1 MNALK
6 CLIVDDE
13 ELARML
19 LENYISRLPNC
30 EVVGKCKNPLDAIQI
45 LNNQPVDLI
54 FLDIQMPEMS
64 GTEFLKTLTHQPM
77 VVFTTAYREYAIES
91 YELDVVDYLLKPFSF
106 ERFVQAVNKA
116 RQLQQLKTVDQ
127 PLTRTTQEEQYL
139 LVKSEHKIYRVLYSD
154 IAYIQSMREYVA
166 YYTPSGRIMS
176 LGSLKGLEEKLP
188 NDQFIRIH
196 KSYIVA
202 TRKVTALEGNMV
214 HVGKERLPIGASY
227 REAVLAALF

>member
-64 GTEFLKTLTHQPM
+64 GTEFLKTLTHQPI